1 MNDER
6 NWGENRDDS
15 EQQLP
20 RYEHYQ
26 FQEKSRTVLPT
37 SGPSDH
43 RNHQKS
49 FEKKAGTT
57 IVLAVIF

>member
-26 FQEKSRTVLPT
+26 FQEKSRTVY
-37 SGPSDH
+37 
-43 RNHQKS
+43 RHQAPPII
-49 FEKKAGTT
+49 ET
-57 IVLAVIF
+57 IKNLLRRRQEQPLYWL